1 LILQGKITLA
11 TDNESG
17 YKDCNEAQENTM
29 HIEDL
34 TAEIECSFREIP
46 LEYIPARIAELEGFR
61 DCSAKRLTRTRE
73 RLAAGKK
80 IPRHQLRYLRQE
92 PSFIR
97 RMNLIIRALREG
109 YAYRTA

>member
-1 LILQGKITLA
+1 
-11 TDNESG
+11 
-17 YKDCNEAQENTM
+17 M

-34 TAEIECSFREIP
+34 IAEIEITFREIP
-46 LEYIPARIAELEGFR
+46 LEYIPARIAELEGYR
-61 DCSAKRLTRTRE
+61 DSSAKRLTRYRE

-80 IPRHQLRYLRQE
+80 LDRHHLRYLRLE

-97 RMNLIIRALREG
+97 RMNLIIRALKEG